1 MHVFKRISRSAYLC
15 ECDEG
20 NADLVLDCDNA
31 QCFLSQK
38 QHNFDILLLIIKV
51 QICTL
56 LHTSE
61 ERLFVRLL

>member
-31 QCFLSQK
+31 
-38 QHNFDILLLIIKV
+38 
-51 QICTL
+51 
-56 LHTSE
+56 
-61 ERLFVRLL
+61 